1 MTIESHEFHMKFTWM
16 KRTLAWISN
25 EKISYEIHVNIN
37 GAHVIMWYTVSST
50 PKKITMKWISHNISC
65 ENENVICTWN
75 SHNLT
80 VRVMVW
86 LIVLRALICAVPI
99 YDLVL
104 GINISCLIAGCL

>member
-50 PKKITMKWISHNISC
+50 PKKNHN
-65 ENENVICTWN
+65 EVNFT
-75 SHNLT
+75 
-80 VRVMVW
+80 
-86 LIVLRALICAVPI
+86 
-99 YDLVL
+99 
-104 GINISCLIAGCL
+104 